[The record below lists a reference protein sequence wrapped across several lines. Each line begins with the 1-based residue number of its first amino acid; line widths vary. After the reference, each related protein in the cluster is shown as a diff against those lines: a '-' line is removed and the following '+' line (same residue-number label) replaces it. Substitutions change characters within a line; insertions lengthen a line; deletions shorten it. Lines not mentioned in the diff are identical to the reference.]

1 MEKEFIKKVHTVML
15 PPRRVYEDE
24 QEGVIRLMCEN
35 KKMLPWL
42 DFSHLQGY
50 KVIEVLTNGK
60 RID

>member
-1 MEKEFIKKVHTVML
+1 MGKEFIKKVKPVNLT
-15 PPRRVYEDE
+15 RRVYEDE

-35 KKMLPWL
+35 TKMLPWL

>member
-1 MEKEFIKKVHTVML
+1 ML